1 MDSIDGKTALVIGGS
16 GGIGS
21 SVCEALAACGVHLII
36 HGGSESKR
44 FDVLAEKLGQ
54 KVRVETRI
62 QRFESGFLADFASMP
77 LYKDAQKADI
87 ICVCFGPFVQKALED
102 TDSADWE
109 RAALNYLLPGVIVS
123 AALRPMIK
131 RSWGRFLFFGGTR
144 TDRINAFRTN
154 AAYAGAKTALSSL
167 VRSVALTY
175 AAQGITCNAVLP
187 GFTCTEYVS
196 ENERKKRAAQMPQK
210 RLLEPNEIADAAVF
224 LLRNPMLNGVLLPVD
239 GGWAPDFGQN
249 TGNYI

>member
-1 MDSIDGKTALVIGGS
+1 MESIDGKTALIIGGS

-21 SVCEALAACGVHLII
+21 CICTALAGCGVHLII
-36 HGGSESKR
+36 HGGSESTP
-44 FDVLAEKLGQ
+44 FDVLAENLGQ
-54 KVRVETRI
+54 RVRVEKRI
-62 QRFESGFLADFASMP
+62 QYFESNFLADFNSTP

-102 TDSADWE
+102 TDSADWG

-131 RSWGRFLFFGGTR
+131 RAWGRFLFFGGTR

-187 GFTCTEYVS
+187 GFTRTEYVS
-196 ENERKKRAAQMPQK
+196 EAARKMLAAKMPQK
-210 RLLEPNEIADAAVF
+210 KLVEPAEIADAAVF
-224 LLRNPMLNGVLLPVD
+224 LLQNPMLNGVLLPVD
-239 GGWAPDFGQN
+239 GGWAPDFG
-249 TGNYI
+249 